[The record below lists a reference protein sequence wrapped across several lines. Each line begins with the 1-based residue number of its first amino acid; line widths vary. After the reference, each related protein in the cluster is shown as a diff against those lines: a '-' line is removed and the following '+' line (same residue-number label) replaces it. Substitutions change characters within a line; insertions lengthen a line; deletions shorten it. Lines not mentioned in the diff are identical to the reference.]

1 VGTGYPTGKITRA
14 GRGMGKILYPQAYMG
29 NPTGMIFYD
38 GYGYGMLLPDEY
50 IPVTIPTHG
59 VSNLQEINN

>member
-50 IPVTIPTHG
+50 PLPSLLMEYQICKK
-59 VSNLQEINN
+59 